1 MMKYLFCIWFS
12 MLLTLG
18 IDSASDQSLQNFQ
31 MKTGTVGMQ
40 SYFTSAD
47 DASSTM
53 IKQSHEEV
61 DFDRGDQHHY
71 TISDGVCGNCFL
83 SRSLPSEKN
92 TRSYLT
98 SFFITQKLNA
108 SKPQLPEERWT
119 DFSLLTNLCK
129 YSNNYYL
136 YALKRIL
143 I

>member
-1 MMKYLFCIWFS
+1 MMKYLFCIWFG
-12 MLLTLG
+12 MLLMLG
-18 IDSASDQSLQNFQ
+18 IDSASDQNSQSFQ
-31 MKTGTVGMQ
+31 TKTETTKMP

-47 DASSTM
+47 GDSSTM

-61 DFDRGDQHHY
+61 DFDRGGQRHN

-92 TRSYLT
+92 IRSYLT